1 MRRRPLLALASAIVL
16 PSAAACSLFATED
29 PSGCAPAQGT
39 PTSLRSIELG
49 VKASL
54 DLGFAPSLPAAGDF
68 DGDGHIDIAVA
79 DPSGGVVTVW
89 SGSGDWNFAMSR
101 TVAAEGNARVV
112 ASADLDQDGLADL
125 IIGGSGSPNGE
136 ALSDHLRVIY
146 GNADFTSAAVVPYD
160 TDPASGNNS
169 PLGTTSVAVGDM
181 NADGL
186 LDVITGTEEG
196 GGFVFFNEGS
206 QSFGL
211 GQRYEGS
218 GHAAHTIL
226 EDLDGDGEPS
236 LITYGRADKLSD
248 DPAVEGQVVTDAF
261 IRAYSMNNGVL
272 TEEPGDTPGTLA
284 QTQAPMGAPMVTV
297 VDFNGDNR
305 PEPVGA
311 FNAALHVYG
320 NVGGRISS
328 DTAHLICMDNGGMR
342 TEVSGLVTTE
352 LDQDSTA
359 EIVTLN
365 LLTNDLVIMTVRS
378 GILTAPIHVDAGIPG
393 GEQLASEDV
402 DGDGWPEI
410 LVTDPDGNQLHIVA
424 VE

>member
-1 MRRRPLLALASAIVL
+1 M
-16 PSAAACSLFATED
+16 
-29 PSGCAPAQGT
+29 
-39 PTSLRSIELG
+39 G

-54 DLGFAPSLPAAGDF
+54 DLGFAPSLPAVGDF
-68 DGDGHIDIAVA
+68 DGDGNMDVAVA

-89 SGSGDWNFAMSR
+89 SGAGDWEFSMSR
-101 TVAAEGNARVV
+101 MIPADGNARVV
-112 ASADLDQDGLADL
+112 AAADMDQDGLTDL
-125 IIGGSGSPNGE
+125 VIGGTGSTNGD
-136 ALSDHLRVIY
+136 ALSDHLRVVY
-146 GNADFTSAAVVPYD
+146 GNADFANAAVVSYD
-160 TDPASGNNS
+160 TDPASGNSS

-181 NADGL
+181 NADGQP
-186 LDVITGTEEG
+186 DVITGTEEG
-196 GGFVFFNEGS
+196 GGFVFFNEGG

-236 LITYGRADKLSD
+236 LITYGRVDTLSD
-248 DPAVEGQVVTDAF
+248 DPTVEGQVVTDAF
-261 IRAYSMNNGVL
+261 IRAYSMNDGVL
-272 TEEPGDTPGTLA
+272 TEEPGDIPGTQA

-320 NVGGRISS
+320 NVAGRISS
-328 DTAHLICMDNGGMR
+328 DTAHLICMDHAGMK

-365 LLTNDLVIMTVRS
+365 LVNNDLVVMTVRS

-393 GEQLASEDV
+393 GEKLASEDI